1 VAERLDEYDFGA
13 STRDSKY
20 PWDEWADGS
29 IWKVKTGKDFT
40 CKPTGFRKALQAQAA
55 KREMQVQV
63 RNEKDGLV
71 FQFYLEGWAAPM
83 PTREPTEDELK
94 SYPGPGLETSEGE
107 HGN

>member
-71 FQFYLEGWAAPM
+71 FQFWTKPQ
-83 PTREPTEDELK
+83 DQ
-94 SYPGPGLETSEGE
+94 SYPGPGLDIEEYD
-107 HGN
+107 GNP